1 MFPLFQVLKNT
12 AKTLTFKLDLCIQI
26 YVSDTQNDIDY
37 IHID

>member
-12 AKTLTFKLDLCIQI
+12 DLCIQF
-26 YVSDTQNDIDY
+26 YVSDTENDIDY